1 MSSSTAPIHRCLHR
15 CMPRCAAALD
25 ACAWHVISHHGAL
38 PRVSRCAAAFDACA
52 DGSHPMVC
60 RACECEGC
68 RRSLPRSGRRRG
80 SHALRWAP
88 RWAPHWVA
96 TQTRRRRH
104 RQLRPPRPGRGRP
117 RRRASW
123 RRATVCRYR
132 SSSHAVRVGSCV
144 WARRMSRPSRTV
156 HGLCATPTPSSRH
169 SGERECS
176 RITPPR
182 PSASLVALPVSA
194 AGRGSWAPQAC
205 AEHHGLALP
214 SRTRSAAATTRG
226 AGVYCYIPDPSLNA

>member
-1 MSSSTAPIHRCLHR
+1 
-15 CMPRCAAALD
+15 MPRCAAALD
-25 ACAWHVISHHGAL
+25 ACAWHASAHHGAL
-38 PRVSRCAAAFDACA
+38 PRVPRCAAAFDACA

-68 RRSLPRSGRRRG
+68 RRSLPKSGRRSLPKSGRRSLPKSGRRRG
-80 SHALRWAP
+80 RHALRWAP

-104 RQLRPPRPGRGRP
+104 RQWRTPRRGRGRP

-156 HGLCATPTPSSRH
+156 HGLCATPTPSLRH
-169 SGERECS
+169 SGKREYS

-182 PSASLVALPVSA
+182 PSTVPRRPPRLRCGTWDLGAASLC
-194 AGRGSWAPQAC
+194 GAP
-205 AEHHGLALP
+205 
-214 SRTRSAAATTRG
+214 RTRAPLTYALRRSYYAGQEFTATFPTR
-226 AGVYCYIPDPSLNA
+226 P